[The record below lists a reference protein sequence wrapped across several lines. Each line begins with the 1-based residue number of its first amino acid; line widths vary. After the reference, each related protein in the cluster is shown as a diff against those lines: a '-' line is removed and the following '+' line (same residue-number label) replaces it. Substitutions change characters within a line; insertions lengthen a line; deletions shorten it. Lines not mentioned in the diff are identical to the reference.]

1 MAADDR
7 TLGAPVGVGQPNEP
21 SDVRHVQHLLNE
33 GQAHGGERLAED
45 GVFGPRTTMRL
56 IEYQRDTVGMSRPDA
71 VAAPNGPTMR
81 ALTSAPGRVHTAA
94 HEAPAIDAYSKA
106 SLAPHET
113 AQTQSFIQQML
124 PAAQAVHEKWG
135 IPTSVTIA
143 QGAFESGWGTR
154 APGNEYFGVK
164 AHGYAGPTQAIDT
177 HEFGATGRHHEKDS
191 FRAYGSIAEA
201 ADDYGRFMTTQRRY
215 AHAFEHTDDPHRF
228 VEEVGKAGWGTD
240 PHYATK
246 VNSIINRHNLTQHD
260 APGRTASLP
269 RAGIKSTDLAHSDGP
284 RPQPSVPDANAYWA
298 AVAQRGRDAAG
309 ARLSESPS
317 MRSGREAEQGVTNTV
332 TPQTQATAPTFR
344 IRQ

>member
-1 MAADDR
+1 MPADDR
-7 TLGAPVGVGQPNEP
+7 SLSAPVGVGQANDA

-33 GQAHGGERLAED
+33 RQVPGGERLTED
-45 GVFGPRTTMRL
+45 GAFGLRTTMRL

-71 VAAPNGPTMR
+71 VAIPNGPTMR
-81 ALTSAPGRVHTAA
+81 ALTGAPGHVHPAA
-94 HEAPAIDAYSKA
+94 PEAPAIDAYSRA

-113 AQTQSFIQQML
+113 TQTQSFIQQML

-201 ADDYGRFMTTQRRY
+201 ADDYGRFMTSQSRY
-215 AHAFEHTDDPHRF
+215 RHAFEHTDDPQRF
-228 VEEVGKAGWGTD
+228 VEEVGKAKWGTD
-240 PHYATK
+240 PHYTEK
-246 VNSIINRHNLTQHD
+246 VNGIIKHHNLTRYD
-260 APGRTASLP
+260 ALEQAANSSGS
-269 RAGIKSTDLAHSDGP
+269 GIKPTELAQSDGP

-298 AVAQRGRDAAG
+298 AVAQMGRDAAG
-309 ARLSESPS
+309 ARLSEAPS
-317 MRSGREAEQGVTNTV
+317 MRSGREAEQGVTNTI
-332 TPQTQATAPTFR
+332 TPQTQATAATLR